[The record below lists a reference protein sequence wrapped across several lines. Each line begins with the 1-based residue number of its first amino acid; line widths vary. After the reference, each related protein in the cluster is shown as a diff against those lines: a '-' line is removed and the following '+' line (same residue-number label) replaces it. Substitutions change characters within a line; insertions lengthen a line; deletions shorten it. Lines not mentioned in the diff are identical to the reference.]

1 MTNRHTPTGIIF
13 YYLEKMQSESARSS
27 RITRWLQH
35 TNGFWFS
42 LYATLAAFCLYTCIF
57 AFRKTYTVGT
67 FEGLSYWGVTYKS
80 WMVIAQVIGYGLA
93 KFAGT
98 KLISELKS
106 TFRVRGILIMT
117 AIAGISW
124 FFFAITPPPYNIV
137 FLFTNGLPLGMGWGL
152 VFSYLEGRRFTEVLG
167 AGVSVS
173 FIFSSGFAKSIG
185 GFVMKFWGVSE
196 YWMPFVSACIFLL
209 PLLIFLWL
217 LNQLPPPDALDEE
230 LRTKR
235 QPMNFAER
243 KKFLLAF
250 APGLILLI
258 LTYTLLTAFRD
269 FRDNYSADVWKILG
283 YGNSPEIFTK
293 TETPITLAILIIMGS
308 IMFIRSN
315 RNAFLI
321 NQAIVLCGMLLVGVA
336 TFLFDTGV
344 ISATPWMIMLGMGLY
359 LGYVPFNSILF
370 DRMIATFKY
379 VSTVGFLIYLADAF
393 GYLGSVG
400 VLLYKELGQPSLS
413 WLDFFIHAGYIMSV
427 AGSILV
433 IAAMIYFHF
442 RHRQWS
448 KT

>member
-1 MTNRHTPTGIIF
+1 
-13 YYLEKMQSESARSS
+13 MQSEPVRSGA
-27 RITRWLQH
+27 ITQWLRS
-35 TNGFWFS
+35 TNGFSFS

-67 FEGLSYWGVTYKS
+67 FQGQVFWGVSYKS
-80 WMVIAQVIGYGLA
+80 WMVISQVIGYGIA
-93 KFAGT
+93 KFAGI

-106 TFRVRGILIMT
+106 TFRVKGILIMIT
-117 AIAGISW
+117 MAGLSW
-124 FFFAITPPPYNIV
+124 LCFALTPAPYNII
-137 FLFTNGLPLGMGWGL
+137 FLFMNGLPLGMGWGL

-173 FIFSSGFAKSIG
+173 FIFSSGFAKSVG

-209 PLLIFLWL
+209 PLLFFLWM
-217 LNQLPPPDALDEE
+217 LNQVPPPDALDEE

-235 QPMNFAER
+235 QPMNGEER
-243 KKFLLAF
+243 KKFLKMF

-269 FRDNYSADVWKILG
+269 FRDNYSADVWKTLG

-293 TETPITLAILIIMGS
+293 TETPVTIAILIIMGS

-315 RNAFLI
+315 RNAFMFNQLI
-321 NQAIVLCGMLLVGVA
+321 ILGGMILVGVA
-336 TFLFDTGV
+336 TFLFDNGL
-344 ISATPWMIMLGMGLY
+344 IEATPWMIMLGMGLY

-393 GYLGSVG
+393 GYLGSIG
-400 VLLYKELGQPSLS
+400 VLLYKELGQPNLS
-413 WLDFFIHAGYIMSV
+413 WLEFFVHAGYIMS
-427 AGSILV
+427 ATGIALMLASI
-433 IAAMIYFHF
+433 AYFYVKHK
-442 RHRQWS
+442 QWV
-448 KT
+448 KNA

>member
-1 MTNRHTPTGIIF
+1 MKRAG
-13 YYLEKMQSESARSS
+13 AV
-27 RITRWLQH
+27 TRWLRN
-35 TNGFWFS
+35 TNGFLFS

-67 FEGLSYWGVTYKS
+67 FERFVYFGVTYKS

-93 KFAGT
+93 KFAGI

-106 TFRVRGILIMT
+106 SFRVRGIIIMT
-117 AIAGISW
+117 AIAGLSW
-124 FFFAITPPPYNIV
+124 LFFAITPPPYNII

-173 FIFSSGFAKSIG
+173 FIFSSGFAKSVG

-209 PLLIFLWL
+209 PLLFFLWL
-217 LNQLPPPDALDEE
+217 LNQVPPPDSLDEA

-235 QPMNFAER
+235 QPMNREDR

-250 APGLILLI
+250 APGLVLLI
-258 LTYTLLTAFRD
+258 LTYALLTAFRD

-293 TETPITLAILIIMGS
+293 TETPITLAILVIMGS

-315 RNAFLI
+315 KNAFMI
-321 NQAIVLCGMLLVGVA
+321 NQIIVLSGMLLVGIA
-336 TFLFDTGV
+336 TFLFDRGL
-344 ISATPWMIMLGMGLY
+344 IAATPWMIMLGMGLY

-379 VSTVGFLIYLADAF
+379 ISTVGFLIYLADAF

-400 VLLYKELGQPSLS
+400 VLLYKELGQPALS
-413 WLDFFIHAGYIMSV
+413 WLDFFIHAGYVMSV
-427 AGSILV
+427 AGSVLV
-433 IAAMIYFHF
+433 IASMIYFHI
-442 RHRQWS
+442 RYRQWRDVQG
-448 KT
+448 

>member
-1 MTNRHTPTGIIF
+1 
-13 YYLEKMQSESARSS
+13 MQSDLLRSGAV
-27 RITRWLQH
+27 TQWLRG
-35 TNGFWFS
+35 TNGFLFS

-67 FEGLSYWGVTYKS
+67 FEGIAFLGVSYKS
-80 WMVIAQVIGYGLA
+80 WMVISQVIGYGLA
-93 KFAGT
+93 KFAGI

-106 TFRVRGILIMT
+106 TFRVKGIVIMVT
-117 AIAGISW
+117 VAGLSW
-124 FFFAITPPPYNIV
+124 LFFAITPPPYNIA
-137 FLFTNGLPLGMGWGL
+137 FLFMNGLPLGMGWGL

-173 FIFSSGFAKSIG
+173 FIFSSGFAKSVG

-209 PLLIFLWL
+209 PLLFFLWM
-217 LNQLPPPDALDEE
+217 LNQVPPPNALDEE

-235 QPMNFAER
+235 QPMNREER
-243 KKFLLAF
+243 KKFLTMF

-258 LTYTLLTAFRD
+258 LTYTMLTAFRD
-269 FRDNYSADVWKILG
+269 FRDNFSAEVWKTLG
-283 YGNSPEIFTK
+283 YGNSPEIFTT
-293 TETPITLAILIIMGS
+293 TETPVTIAILIIMGS

-321 NQAIVLCGMLLVGVA
+321 NQAIILCGMLLVGIA
-336 TFLFDTGV
+336 TFLFDRDLINEV
-344 ISATPWMIMLGMGLY
+344 PWMIMLGMGLY

-393 GYLGSVG
+393 GYLGSIG
-400 VLLYKELGQPSLS
+400 VLLYKEFGQPDLS
-413 WLDFFIHAGYIMSV
+413 WLEFFVHAGYIMSV
-427 AGSILV
+427 SGSVLIIGSMV
-433 IAAMIYFHF
+433 YFHF
-442 RHRQWS
+442 KHQQWTS
-448 KT
+448 YNR

>member
-1 MTNRHTPTGIIF
+1 
-13 YYLEKMQSESARSS
+13 MQSDLLRSGAV
-27 RITRWLQH
+27 TQWLRG
-35 TNGFWFS
+35 TNGFLFS

-67 FEGLSYWGVTYKS
+67 FEGIAFLGVSYKS
-80 WMVIAQVIGYGLA
+80 WMVISQVIGYGLA
-93 KFAGT
+93 KFAGI

-106 TFRVRGILIMT
+106 TFRVKGIVIMVT
-117 AIAGISW
+117 VAGLSW
-124 FFFAITPPPYNIV
+124 LFFAITPPPYNIA
-137 FLFTNGLPLGMGWGL
+137 FLFMNGLPLGMGWGL

-173 FIFSSGFAKSIG
+173 FIFSSGFAKSVG

-209 PLLIFLWL
+209 PLLFFLWM
-217 LNQLPPPDALDEE
+217 LNQVPPPNALDEE

-235 QPMNFAER
+235 QPMNREER
-243 KKFLLAF
+243 KKFLTMF

-258 LTYTLLTAFRD
+258 LTYTMLTAFRD
-269 FRDNYSADVWKILG
+269 FRDNFSAEVWKTLG

-293 TETPITLAILIIMGS
+293 TETPVTIAILIIMGS

-321 NQAIVLCGMLLVGVA
+321 NQAIILCGMLLVGIA
-336 TFLFDTGV
+336 TFLFDRDLINEV
-344 ISATPWMIMLGMGLY
+344 PWMIMLGMGLY

-393 GYLGSVG
+393 GYLGSIG
-400 VLLYKELGQPSLS
+400 VLLVQRIWSARPKLAGIFHPCRLYYVGQRKRAHHWIDGVFS
-413 WLDFFIHAGYIMSV
+413 F
-427 AGSILV
+427 
-433 IAAMIYFHF
+433 
-442 RHRQWS
+442 
-448 KT
+448 

>member
-1 MTNRHTPTGIIF
+1 M
-13 YYLEKMQSESARSS
+13 
-27 RITRWLQH
+27 TRWLNNTH
-35 TNGFWFS
+35 GFWFS

-80 WMVIAQVIGYGLA
+80 WMVIAQVIGYGIA
-93 KFAGT
+93 KFAGI

-117 AIAGISW
+117 AIAGLSW

-173 FIFSSGFAKSIG
+173 FIFSSGFAKSVG

-243 KKFLLAF
+243 KKFMLAF

-293 TETPITLAILIIMGS
+293 TETPITLAILVIMGS

>member
-1 MTNRHTPTGIIF
+1 M
-13 YYLEKMQSESARSS
+13 RSG
-27 RITRWLQH
+27 TVARWLQN
-35 TNGFWFS
+35 TNGFLFS

-67 FEGLSYWGVTYKS
+67 FEGYAYFGVSYKS
-80 WMVIAQVIGYGLA
+80 WMVIAQVVGYGLA
-93 KFAGT
+93 KFAGI

-106 TFRVRGILIMT
+106 SFRVRGIIIMT
-117 AIAGISW
+117 AIAGLSW
-124 FFFAITPPPYNIV
+124 LLFAITPPPYNIV

-173 FIFSSGFAKSIG
+173 FIFSSGFAKSVG

-209 PLLIFLWL
+209 PLLLFLWL
-217 LNQLPPPDALDEE
+217 LNQVPPPDAIDEE

-235 QPMNFAER
+235 QPMNREER

-250 APGLILLI
+250 APGLVLLI

-293 TETPITLAILIIMGS
+293 TETPITLAILVIMGS

-315 RNAFLI
+315 RNAFMI
-321 NQAIVLCGMLLVGVA
+321 NQIIVLSGMVLVGVA
-336 TFLFDTGV
+336 TLLFDRGL

-370 DRMIATFKY
+370 DRMIATFRY

-413 WLDFFIHAGYIMSV
+413 WLDFFIHAGYVMSV
-427 AGSILV
+427 AGSVLV
-433 IAAMIYFHF
+433 IGAMIYF
-442 RHRQWS
+442 RIRYRQWS
-448 KT
+448 NEQ

>member
-1 MTNRHTPTGIIF
+1 
-13 YYLEKMQSESARSS
+13 MQSDSVRSGA
-27 RITRWLQH
+27 ITQWLRG

-67 FEGLSYWGVTYKS
+67 FEGYIFLGVSYKS
-80 WMVIAQVIGYGLA
+80 WMVISQVIGYGVA
-93 KFAGT
+93 KFAGI

-106 TFRVRGILIMT
+106 TFRVKGILIMIT
-117 AIAGISW
+117 LAGLSW
-124 FFFAITPPPYNIV
+124 LFFAITPPPYNIV

-173 FIFSSGFAKSIG
+173 FIFSSGFAKSVG

-196 YWMPFVSACIFLL
+196 YWMPFISACIFLL
-209 PLLIFLWL
+209 PLLFFLWM
-217 LNQLPPPDALDEE
+217 LNQVPPPNALDEE
-230 LRTKR
+230 LRTR
-235 QPMNFAER
+235 REPMNSEER
-243 KKFLLAF
+243 KKFLFMF

-258 LTYTLLTAFRD
+258 LTYMLLTAFRD
-269 FRDNYSADVWKILG
+269 FRDNFSAEVWKTLG

-293 TETPITLAILIIMGS
+293 TETPVTIAILIIMGS

-315 RNAFLI
+315 RNAFMI
-321 NQAIVLCGMLLVGVA
+321 NQAIILCGMLLVGVA
-336 TFLFDTGV
+336 TLLFDQGF

-393 GYLGSVG
+393 GYLGSIG
-400 VLLYKELGQPSLS
+400 VLFYKELGQPNLS
-413 WLDFFIHAGYIMSV
+413 WLEFFIHAGYIMSV
-427 AGSILV
+427 TGSLLIIGSMV
-433 IAAMIYFHF
+433 YFYF
-442 RHRQWS
+442 KHRQWGIN

>member
-1 MTNRHTPTGIIF
+1 
-13 YYLEKMQSESARSS
+13 MQSDPVHSGAV
-27 RITRWLQH
+27 TQWLRG
-35 TNGFWFS
+35 TNGFLFS

-67 FEGLSYWGVTYKS
+67 FEGIAFLGVSYKS
-80 WMVIAQVIGYGLA
+80 WMVISQVIGYGLA
-93 KFAGT
+93 KFAGI

-106 TFRVRGILIMT
+106 TFRVKGILIMIT
-117 AIAGISW
+117 VAGLSW
-124 FFFAITPPPYNIV
+124 LFFAITPPPYNIA
-137 FLFTNGLPLGMGWGL
+137 FLFMNGLPLGMGWGL

-173 FIFSSGFAKSIG
+173 FIFSSGFAKSVG

-196 YWMPFVSACIFLL
+196 YWMPFVAACIFLL
-209 PLLIFLWL
+209 PLLFFLWM
-217 LNQLPPPDALDEE
+217 LNQVPPPDALDEE

-235 QPMNFAER
+235 QPMNREER
-243 KKFLLAF
+243 KKFLTMF

-258 LTYTLLTAFRD
+258 LTYTMLTAFRD
-269 FRDNYSADVWKILG
+269 FRDNFSAEVWKTLG

-293 TETPITLAILIIMGS
+293 TETPVTIAILIIMGS

-321 NQAIVLCGMLLVGVA
+321 NQAIILCGMLLVGIA
-336 TFLFDTGV
+336 TFLFDRDLINEV
-344 ISATPWMIMLGMGLY
+344 PWMIMLGMGLY

-393 GYLGSVG
+393 GYLGSIG
-400 VLLYKELGQPSLS
+400 VLLYKEFGQPDLS
-413 WLDFFIHAGYIMSV
+413 WLEFFIHAGYIMSIS
-427 AGSILV
+427 GSVLIIGSMV
-433 IAAMIYFHF
+433 YFHF
-442 RHRQWS
+442 KHQQWS
-448 KT
+448 SYNR

>member
-1 MTNRHTPTGIIF
+1 
-13 YYLEKMQSESARSS
+13 MQSESARSS
-27 RITRWLQH
+27 GITRWLNNTH
-35 TNGFWFS
+35 GFWFS

-80 WMVIAQVIGYGLA
+80 WMVIAQVIGYGIA
-93 KFAGT
+93 KFAGI

-117 AIAGISW
+117 AIAGLSW

-173 FIFSSGFAKSIG
+173 FIFSSGFAKSVG

-293 TETPITLAILIIMGS
+293 TETPITLTILIIMGS

-400 VLLYKELGQPSLS
+400 VLLYKELGQSSLS

-448 KT
+448 KPH

>member
-1 MTNRHTPTGIIF
+1 
-13 YYLEKMQSESARSS
+13 MQSDPVRSGA
-27 RITRWLQH
+27 ITQWLRG
-35 TNGFWFS
+35 TNGFLFS

-67 FEGLSYWGVTYKS
+67 FEGIAFFGVTYKS
-80 WMVIAQVIGYGLA
+80 WMVISQVIGYGLA
-93 KFAGT
+93 KFAGI
-98 KLISELKS
+98 KFISELKS
-106 TFRVRGILIMT
+106 TFRVKGILIMIT
-117 AIAGISW
+117 MAGLSW
-124 FFFAITPPPYNIV
+124 LFFAITPPPYNII

-173 FIFSSGFAKSIG
+173 FIFSSGFAKSVG

-196 YWMPFVSACIFLL
+196 YWMPFISACIFLL
-209 PLLIFLWL
+209 PLLFFLWM
-217 LNQLPPPDALDEE
+217 LNQVPPPSALDEE

-235 QPMNFAER
+235 QPMNREER
-243 KKFLLAF
+243 KKFLSMF

-269 FRDNYSADVWKILG
+269 FRDNFSADVWKTLG

-293 TETPITLAILIIMGS
+293 TETPVTIAILIIMGS

-315 RNAFLI
+315 RNAFMI
-321 NQAIVLCGMLLVGVA
+321 NQAIILCGMLLVGVA
-336 TFLFDTGV
+336 TFLFDKDF

-393 GYLGSVG
+393 GYLGSIG
-400 VLLYKELGQPSLS
+400 VLLYKELGQPTLS
-413 WLDFFIHAGYIMSV
+413 WLEFFIHAGYIMSV
-427 AGSILV
+427 TGSVL
-433 IAAMIYFHF
+433 MIGSMLYFYVK
-442 RHRQWS
+442 HRQWV
-448 KT
+448 KNT

>member
-1 MTNRHTPTGIIF
+1 MRAG
-13 YYLEKMQSESARSS
+13 AV
-27 RITRWLQH
+27 TRWLRN
-35 TNGFWFS
+35 TNGFLFS

-67 FEGLSYWGVTYKS
+67 FEGFVYFGVTYKS

-93 KFAGT
+93 KFAGI

-106 TFRVRGILIMT
+106 SFRVRGIIIMT
-117 AIAGISW
+117 AIAGLSW
-124 FFFAITPPPYNIV
+124 LFFAITPPPYNII

-173 FIFSSGFAKSIG
+173 FIFSSGFAKSVG

-209 PLLIFLWL
+209 PLLFFLWL
-217 LNQLPPPDALDEE
+217 LNQVPPPDSLDEA

-235 QPMNFAER
+235 QPMNREDR

-250 APGLILLI
+250 APGLVLLI
-258 LTYTLLTAFRD
+258 LTYALLTAFRD

-293 TETPITLAILIIMGS
+293 TETPITLAILVIMGS

-315 RNAFLI
+315 KNAFMI
-321 NQAIVLCGMLLVGVA
+321 NQIIVLSGMLLVGIA
-336 TFLFDTGV
+336 TFLFDRGL
-344 ISATPWMIMLGMGLY
+344 IAATPWMIMLGMGLY

-400 VLLYKELGQPSLS
+400 VLLYKELGQPALS
-413 WLDFFIHAGYIMSV
+413 WLDFFIHAGYVMSV
-427 AGSILV
+427 AGSALV
-433 IAAMIYFHF
+433 IASMIYFQI
-442 RHRQWS
+442 RYRQWRDVQG
-448 KT
+448 

>member
-1 MTNRHTPTGIIF
+1 
-13 YYLEKMQSESARSS
+13 MQSVPERAGT
-27 RITRWLQH
+27 ITQWLRG
-35 TNGFWFS
+35 TNGFLFS

-67 FEGLSYWGVTYKS
+67 FEGIALLGVSYKS
-80 WMVIAQVIGYGLA
+80 WMVISQVIGYGIA
-93 KFAGT
+93 KFAGI
-98 KLISELKS
+98 KLISELTS
-106 TFRVRGILIMT
+106 TFLVKGILLMIT
-117 AIAGISW
+117 LAGLSW
-124 FFFAITPPPYNIV
+124 LFFAITPPPYNIV

-173 FIFSSGFAKSIG
+173 FIFSSGFAKSVG

-209 PLLIFLWL
+209 PLLFFLWM
-217 LNQLPPPDALDEE
+217 LNQVPPPDSLDEE

-235 QPMNFAER
+235 QPMNHEER
-243 KKFLLAF
+243 KKFLFMF
-250 APGLILLI
+250 APGLIVLI

-269 FRDNYSADVWKILG
+269 FRDNYSAEVWKTLG
-283 YGNSPEIFTK
+283 FGNSPEIFTK
-293 TETPITLAILIIMGS
+293 TETPVTLAILIIMGS

-315 RNAFLI
+315 RNAFMI
-321 NQAIVLCGMLLVGVA
+321 NQVIILCGMLLVGVA
-336 TFLFDTGV
+336 TFLFDQGL
-344 ISATPWMIMLGMGLY
+344 IPATTWMMMLGMGLY

-393 GYLGSVG
+393 GYLGSIG

-413 WLDFFIHAGYIMSV
+413 WLEFFIHAGYIMSV
-427 AGSILV
+427 SGSLLILGS
-433 IAAMIYFHF
+433 MLYFHF
-442 RHRQWS
+442 KHRQWI
-448 KT
+448 KNTLA

>member
-1 MTNRHTPTGIIF
+1 
-13 YYLEKMQSESARSS
+13 MQSDLLRSGAV
-27 RITRWLQH
+27 TQWLRG
-35 TNGFWFS
+35 TNGFLFS

-67 FEGLSYWGVTYKS
+67 FEGIAFLGVSYKS
-80 WMVIAQVIGYGLA
+80 WMVISQVIGYGLA
-93 KFAGT
+93 KFAGI

-106 TFRVRGILIMT
+106 TFRVKGIVIMVT
-117 AIAGISW
+117 VAGLSW
-124 FFFAITPPPYNIV
+124 LFFAITPPPYNIA
-137 FLFTNGLPLGMGWGL
+137 FLFMNGLPLGMGWGL

-173 FIFSSGFAKSIG
+173 FIFSSGFAKSVG

-209 PLLIFLWL
+209 PLLFFLWM
-217 LNQLPPPDALDEE
+217 LNQVPPPNALDEE

-235 QPMNFAER
+235 QPMNREER
-243 KKFLLAF
+243 KKFLTMF

-258 LTYTLLTAFRD
+258 LTYTMLTAFRD
-269 FRDNYSADVWKILG
+269 FRDNFSAEVWKTLG

-293 TETPITLAILIIMGS
+293 TETPVTIAILIIMGS

-321 NQAIVLCGMLLVGVA
+321 NQAIILCGMLLVGIA
-336 TFLFDTGV
+336 TFLFDRDLINEV
-344 ISATPWMIMLGMGLY
+344 PWMIMLGMGLY

-393 GYLGSVG
+393 GYLGSIG
-400 VLLYKELGQPSLS
+400 VLLYKEFGQPDLS
-413 WLDFFIHAGYIMSV
+413 WLEFFVHAGYIMSV
-427 AGSILV
+427 SGSVLIIGSMV
-433 IAAMIYFHF
+433 YFHF
-442 RHRQWS
+442 KHQQWTS
-448 KT
+448 YNR

>member
-1 MTNRHTPTGIIF
+1 MRAG
-13 YYLEKMQSESARSS
+13 AV
-27 RITRWLQH
+27 TRWLRN
-35 TNGFWFS
+35 TNGFLFS

-67 FEGLSYWGVTYKS
+67 FEGFVYFGVTYKS

-93 KFAGT
+93 KFAGI

-106 TFRVRGILIMT
+106 SFRVRGIIIMT
-117 AIAGISW
+117 AIAGLSW
-124 FFFAITPPPYNIV
+124 LFFAITPPPYNII

-173 FIFSSGFAKSIG
+173 FIFSSGFAKSVG

-209 PLLIFLWL
+209 PLLFFLWL
-217 LNQLPPPDALDEE
+217 LNQVPPPDSLDEA

-235 QPMNFAER
+235 QPMNREDR

-250 APGLILLI
+250 APGLVLLI
-258 LTYTLLTAFRD
+258 LTYALLTAFRD

-293 TETPITLAILIIMGS
+293 TETPITLAILVIMGS

-315 RNAFLI
+315 KNAFMI
-321 NQAIVLCGMLLVGVA
+321 NQIIVLSGMLLVGIA
-336 TFLFDTGV
+336 TFLFDRGL
-344 ISATPWMIMLGMGLY
+344 IAATPWMTMLGMGLY

-400 VLLYKELGQPSLS
+400 VLLYKELGQPALS
-413 WLDFFIHAGYIMSV
+413 WLDFFIHAGYVMSV
-427 AGSILV
+427 AGSALV
-433 IAAMIYFHF
+433 IASMIYFHI
-442 RHRQWS
+442 RYRQWRDVQG
-448 KT
+448 